1 MTTTRIAA
9 LVLLTAAACVA
20 CSQQE
25 VTVTRNGT
33 VVSTVADPEA
43 AEGIDPCTALSRET
57 LDLLGAG
64 EAVPREL
71 SAEPG
76 CEWSGMNSYITPSAT
91 LWVSGRSEPESVW
104 EATTVAGV
112 EVEIW
117 TLAPEGGRYIA
128 RFDDLTLSLNYL
140 RARSEV
146 PAGEALDL
154 LMADVLRAYGRA
166 ET

>member
-1 MTTTRIAA
+1 M
-9 LVLLTAAACVA
+9 
-20 CSQQE
+20 
-25 VTVTRNGT
+25 
-33 VVSTVADPEA
+33 
-43 AEGIDPCTALSRET
+43 
-57 LDLLGAG
+57 
-64 EAVPREL
+64 PREL

-76 CEWSGMNSYITPSAT
+76 CEWSGVNSYITPSAT
-91 LWVSGRSEPESVW
+91 LWVSGRSEPENVW
-104 EATTVAGV
+104 ESTTVAGV

-117 TLAPEGGRYIA
+117 TLTPEMGRYIA